1 MKQRKQTENLKNAF
15 IQNVVEYIEKVCSDH
30 KRANICFDRY
40 MQAVKDLITRRDT
53 GLLALKELLDD
64 SRDSVKIIAA
74 VNVLPYY
81 PDDALKVLMDAANS
95 LTEPSP
101 LALITL
107 RHWRDGT
114 YLDPLSGKRKHREK
128 R

>member
-40 MQAVKDLITRRDT
+40 MQAVKGLITRRDT

-74 VNVLPYY
+74 VNV
-81 PDDALKVLMDAANS
+81 S
-95 LTEPSP
+95 
-101 LALITL
+101 LITL
-107 RHWRDGT
+107 T
-114 YLDPLSGKRKHREK
+114 TL
-128 R
+128 